1 MKRVP
6 LAMLA
11 GALAI
16 APGQAFAIDPILTW
30 TDHCSALTRTLN
42 QTRGCPCPI
51 ARGVAMMYLAQFDA
65 VNSIANVYEPY
76 LIDYPAPAGASMEA
90 AAIVAAHDV
99 LLSIYPIRQG
109 MLDSAMNADL
119 AQVPDGQ
126 AKLDG
131 IEVGH
136 AVAANMIAAR
146 ANDGSNFDPTY
157 VGENTPGHWRP
168 TYPDF
173 RTGCHAA
180 WGDVTP
186 FGLASG
192 DQFAPPPPPA
202 LDSPEYF
209 EHWNEVRLYGSNQG
223 DPQSTLQR
231 EIAFFWANDQDGT
244 SKPPGQLCQLTKIV
258 SQMQGLTLVENARL
272 FGLLG
277 ICLGD
282 AGIACWSSKYDTDLD
297 FWRPVT
303 AIREADTDGN
313 PQTQPDLD
321 WTPLSFF
328 TPNFPGYTSGHSTFG
343 GSNSQLMRRFFG
355 FDEITFDLQTEDPHL
370 DAGWTRTIH
379 SFTQAEEENR
389 DSRIWLG
396 VHFRFDCEQGV
407 ELGHH
412 IADWA
417 YDNYLRPI
425 EPLTSSVIG
434 RRNPVQLLT
443 IAPNPTQ
450 GAAKFRFAL
459 QAPGTLGVG
468 IYDASGREVSLLSKS
483 ATIGSN
489 WIEWDGQTADHRP
502 VSPGVYFVRGSLNGQ
517 PVDPKSGGRFTV
529 LR

>member
-258 SQMQGLTLVENARL
+258 SQMQGLTLVENAWL

-277 ICLGD
+277 SAWATRGSP
-282 AGIACWSSKYDTDLD
+282 AGVRSTTLTS
-297 FWRPVT
+297 
-303 AIREADTDGN
+303 
-313 PQTQPDLD
+313 
-321 WTPLSFF
+321 
-328 TPNFPGYTSGHSTFG
+328 TSG
-343 GSNSQLMRRFFG
+343 
-355 FDEITFDLQTEDPHL
+355 
-370 DAGWTRTIH
+370 
-379 SFTQAEEENR
+379 
-389 DSRIWLG
+389 
-396 VHFRFDCEQGV
+396 
-407 ELGHH
+407 
-412 IADWA
+412 
-417 YDNYLRPI
+417 
-425 EPLTSSVIG
+425 
-434 RRNPVQLLT
+434 VQ
-443 IAPNPTQ
+443 
-450 GAAKFRFAL
+450 
-459 QAPGTLGVG
+459 
-468 IYDASGREVSLLSKS
+468 
-483 ATIGSN
+483 
-489 WIEWDGQTADHRP
+489 
-502 VSPGVYFVRGSLNGQ
+502 
-517 PVDPKSGGRFTV
+517 
-529 LR
+529 